1 MKNNR
6 RQLGTREPSRPST
19 GVCGAPHAAAE
30 QGVTAARTLLVLIA
44 IFVCAQPTAWA
55 GDGNDGTVVVL
66 AATEAAV
73 VAGALPDDMPVEPF
87 IHPSLAPEIRANLE
101 TALEIAAERVREI
114 EACGDLFTQLGADGL
129 DMLNTGLYLQADS
142 LQGRVRICGRDGAA
156 SSWGGK
162 TLAYTQVGAAST
174 WICRRFARVPADI
187 AAVAVI
193 HEALH
198 HAGLTEWPA
207 DRTAM
212 TSEQITRMVKKA
224 CEF

>member
-1 MKNNR
+1 MF
-6 RQLGTREPSRPST
+6 LM
-19 GVCGAPHAAAE
+19 
-30 QGVTAARTLLVLIA
+30 LFA
-44 IFVCAQPTAWA
+44 ISVCALPVAWA
-55 GDGNDGTVVVL
+55 GDGDNGAFVVP
-66 AATEAAV
+66 AAAEAAV
-73 VAGALPDDMPVEPF
+73 VAGALPHDMSIKPF
-87 IHPSLAPEIRANLE
+87 IHPSLAPQIRANLE
-101 TALEIAAERVREI
+101 NALDLAAERVREI
-114 EACGDLFTQLGADGL
+114 EACGDLFTRLGANGL
-129 DMLNTGLYLQADS
+129 DMLNTSLYLQADS

-174 WICRRFARVPADI
+174 WICRSFARVPADN
-187 AAVAVI
+187 AAVTVI

-212 TSEQITRMVKKA
+212 TSEQITRLVKKA